1 LKKQLQD
8 IIDGK
13 SNTYEIKRPTI
24 FHDYVDAKLSP
35 SVKTAQGFTDD
46 ADIFISAGYET
57 SGHTI
62 ATTTFYI
69 LGNPDVYK
77 KLTSDLCTHWSD
89 PAVIPSWKEL
99 ENIPYLHATIKE
111 ALRMSMGVAMRL
123 LRVNHTS
130 PVRYRE
136 WEIPP
141 HTIIGMTQRDIP
153 YDPSIFPDP
162 HIYKPE
168 RWLWLDAK
176 SSNHLDKFLISFSR
190 GARECLGKQ

>member
-13 SNTYEIKRPTI
+13 SDTYKIKRPTI

-35 SVKTAQGFTDD
+35 SLKTAQGFADD

-57 SGHTI
+57 SGHI
-62 ATTTFYI
+62 LATATFYI
-69 LGNPDVYK
+69 LGNPGVYK

-99 ENIPYLHATIKE
+99 KNIIYLHGTIKE

-123 LRVNHTS
+123 QDSITPHLSGTGNGKSLHTRLS
-130 PVRYRE
+130 
-136 WEIPP
+136 
-141 HTIIGMTQRDIP
+141 
-153 YDPSIFPDP
+153 
-162 HIYKPE
+162 
-168 RWLWLDAK
+168 A
-176 SSNHLDKFLISFSR
+176 
-190 GARECLGKQ
+190 